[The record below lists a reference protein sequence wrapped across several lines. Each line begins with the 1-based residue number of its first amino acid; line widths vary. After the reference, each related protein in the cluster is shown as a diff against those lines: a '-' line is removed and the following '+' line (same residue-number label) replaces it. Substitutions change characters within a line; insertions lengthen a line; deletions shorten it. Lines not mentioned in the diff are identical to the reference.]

1 MKNKKIKKFEKDI
14 AEVLHVINQHKNKK
28 VPTDNGKCLDQ
39 VWDLLVKQDMFG
51 VTLSNSSHT

>member
-1 MKNKKIKKFEKDI
+1 MKNKKLEEFEKDI

-28 VPTDNGKCLDQ
+28 APTDSKCLDQ
-39 VWDLLVKQDMFG
+39 VWELLVKQDMFG